1 MAILL
6 STEKKNLVNQIDYME
21 LAIKEAV
28 KAKEKREIPV
38 GAIIVHKNGDVL
50 AKAHNL
56 VETRNDPTCHAEKL
70 VIEKALKIT
79 GNRYLNNYDI
89 WVTLEPCIM
98 CVSLIK
104 LTRIR
109 RLYYGAED
117 KKDGAIDNGARLFS
131 NWKSKTKLEVYSGFS
146 AKKSE
151 QLLKEFFKEIR

>member
-1 MAILL
+1 MVY
-6 STEKKNLVNQIDYME
+6 EIDYME
-21 LAIKEAV
+21 LAINEAI
-28 KAKEKREIPV
+28 KAKEKREVPV
-38 GAIIVHKNGDVL
+38 GAIIVDKNGNVI

-56 VETRNDPTCHAEKL
+56 VETRNDATSHAEKL

-98 CVSLIK
+98 CASLIK
-104 LTRIR
+104 QTRIR

-117 KKDGAIDNGARLFS
+117 KKGGAIDNGVRLFS
-131 NWKSKTKLEVYSGFS
+131 NLKSKVKLEIYSGFS

-151 QLLKEFFKEIR
+151 KLLEEFFEEIR

>member
-1 MAILL
+1 MIC
-6 STEKKNLVNQIDYME
+6 KIDYME
-21 LAIKEAV
+21 IAINEAIKAR
-28 KAKEKREIPV
+28 EKQEVPV
-38 GAIIVHKNGDVL
+38 GAIIVDKNDNII

-56 VETRNDPTCHAEKL
+56 VETRNDPTSHAEKL

-98 CVSLIK
+98 CASIIK
-104 LTRIR
+104 QTRIR

-117 KKDGAIDNGARLFS
+117 KKGGAIDNGVRLFS
-131 NWKSKTKLEVYSGFS
+131 NCRSRAKLEVYSGFS

-151 QLLKEFFKEIR
+151 KLIKQFFKELR

>member
-1 MAILL
+1 
-6 STEKKNLVNQIDYME
+6 ME

-56 VETRNDPTCHAEKL
+56 VEIRNDPTSHAEKL

-79 GNRYLNNYDI
+79 GNKYLNNYDI

-98 CVSLIK
+98 CASIIK
-104 LTRIR
+104 QTRIR
-109 RLYYGAED
+109 RLYYGSED
-117 KKDGAIDNGARLFS
+117 KKEGAIDNGVRLFS
-131 NWKSKTKLEVYSGFS
+131 NINSKSKLEVYSGFS
-146 AKKSE
+146 ANKSE
-151 QLLKEFFKEIR
+151 KLLKEFFKEIR

>member
-1 MAILL
+1 M
-6 STEKKNLVNQIDYME
+6 S
-21 LAIKEAV
+21 LAIKEAI
-28 KAKEKREIPV
+28 KARKKNEVPV
-38 GAIIVHKNGDVL
+38 GAIIVDGCGNII

-56 VETRNDPTCHAEKL
+56 VETRNDPTSHAEKL

-98 CVSLIK
+98 CASIIK
-104 LTRIR
+104 QTRIR

-117 KKDGAIDNGARLFS
+117 KKGGAIDNGVKLFS
-131 NWKSKTKLEVYSGFS
+131 NCTSKAKVEVYSGFS

-151 QLLKEFFKEIR
+151 KLIQEFFKEIR